1 MQTIFLTGGTGFIGR
16 QLVEEL
22 LKEEVMIFLLV
33 RSKSKATRVFQEKGI
48 FNEAA
53 MHIIEGDLTKPDLG
67 LSDEDKEKVLSTDVI
82 IHAGGQMDIQATTQ
96 AATSV
101 FLNGAKHISEFAE
114 RIHKLKGLQHF
125 VHVVGYM
132 SPFDDD
138 NSKVAIDV
146 FQEGHD
152 YLKIKNPYERTKFL
166 ADLYIRQQASGVG
179 YPLSVI
185 NPPTVVGSSTT
196 GSTEQVAGLGLL
208 VESMRRGLMPVI
220 PGGKGYKLP
229 LIANDALAKFIVQ
242 IVKREPSSIQTY
254 TLVPDKK
261 LDPDISELLGAM
273 SESMNM
279 AAPTISV
286 PLRFMKA
293 LMNSGLSTITR
304 IPSDGLNF
312 ITNRTFSNDLPKKV
326 MGAEWFTKT
335 SVMNFFPAVVAD
347 LDYRLMYPNDQ
358 HIHAFERTLI
368 GNTVMYQIPGEGKP
382 FILFHGL
389 LSDGADLF
397 PLGLELHDK
406 TGRPVWIPDLPGL
419 GRSPFK
425 RETNLLD
432 LYLNVVKELSAQ
444 AAHGAHWIG
453 HSFGAVI
460 LLEALGREYLDTKN
474 PITLLQPPVA
484 KKNSTSFN
492 APQFINKWALKL
504 ATANSL
510 ERYLIGH
517 GLFETTESIPKHYIV
532 KVRSSFTSPRIV
544 NTTLQLNRYLSKDYQ
559 GEFTKVPRSNL
570 HIIWGDQDRRYSAP
584 VQLGNVDVVP
594 YGHHF
599 PLSHPTET
607 AGYVLAEQFINRES
621 APVRPSSSAGYPS

>member
-1 MQTIFLTGGTGFIGR
+1 MRTIFLTGGTGFIGR

-22 LKEEVMIFLLV
+22 LKEEVMIFPLV
-33 RSKSKATRVFQEKGI
+33 RSKSKATRAFQEKGI

-53 MHIIEGDLTKPDLG
+53 MHFIEGDLTKTDLG
-67 LSDEDKEKVLSTDVI
+67 LSEEDKDRVLNTDVI

-96 AATSV
+96 EATSV
-101 FLNGAKHISEFAE
+101 FLNGAKHISEFAK
-114 RIHKLKGLQHF
+114 RIHQLKGLQQF
-125 VHVVGYM
+125 IHVVGYM
-132 SPFDDD
+132 SPFDDH
-138 NSKVAIDV
+138 NSKVAVEV

-166 ADLYIRQQASGVG
+166 ADLYIRQQASAIG

-208 VESMRRGLMPVI
+208 VASMRRGLMPVI
-220 PGGKGYKLP
+220 PGGNGYKLP
-229 LIANDALAKFIVQ
+229 LISNDALATFIVQ
-242 IVKREPSSIQTY
+242 VVKLEQSSIQTY
-254 TLVPDKK
+254 TLVPDKP
-261 LDPDISELLGAM
+261 LDPDISELVGVM

-279 AAPTISV
+279 AAPKISV

-293 LMNSGLSTITR
+293 LMKSGLSKITQ

-312 ITNRTFSNDLPKKV
+312 ITNRKFSNNLPKKI
-326 MGAEWFTKT
+326 MGEDWFNKT

-347 LDYRLMYPNDQ
+347 LDYRLMYQNDQ
-358 HIHAFERTLI
+358 HNHAFERTLI
-368 GNTVMYQIPGEGKP
+368 GNTVIYQIQGEGRP

-389 LSDGADLF
+389 LSDGEDLF
-397 PLGLELHDK
+397 PLGLELHEK
-406 TGRPVWIPDLPGL
+406 TGQPVWIPDLPGL

-425 RETNLLD
+425 RETHLLD
-432 LYLNVVKELSAQ
+432 LYLNVVNDLLGKAT
-444 AAHGAHWIG
+444 HGAHWIG

-474 PITLLQPPVA
+474 TMTLLQPPVA
-484 KKNSTSFN
+484 KKNSKSFH
-492 APQFINKWALKL
+492 APPFMNKWALKL

-510 ERYLIGH
+510 ERYLISN
-517 GLFETTESIPKHYIV
+517 GLFENTESIPKHYIA
-532 KVRSSFTSPRIV
+532 KVRSSFTSPRIL
-544 NTTLQLNRYLSKDYQ
+544 NTTLQLNRFLSKDYQ
-559 GEFTKVPRSNL
+559 GDFTKVPGHNL

-584 VQLGNVDVVP
+584 LQLGKVDFVP

-599 PLSHPTET
+599 PLNHPRET
-607 AGYVLAEQFINRES
+607 ASYIL
-621 APVRPSSSAGYPS
+621 

>member
-1 MQTIFLTGGTGFIGR
+1 MTKIFLTGGTGFIGR

-22 LKEEVMIFLLV
+22 LKEEVIIFLLV
-33 RSKSKATRVFQEKGI
+33 RSKGKAKRIFQEKGI
-48 FNEAA
+48 LNEAA
-53 MHIIEGDLTKPDLG
+53 MHFIEGDLTKPDLD
-67 LSDEDKEKVLSTDVI
+67 LSDEDKERVLSTDVI
-82 IHAGGQMDIQATTQ
+82 IHAGGQMDIQVTMQ
-96 AATSV
+96 EATSV
-101 FLNGAKHISEFAE
+101 FLNGAKHIGEFAK
-114 RIHKLKGLQHF
+114 RIHLLKGLQQF
-125 VHVVGYM
+125 IHVVGYM
-132 SPFDDD
+132 SPFDNT

-166 ADLYIRQQASGVG
+166 ADLYIRQQASAVG

-229 LIANDALAKFIVQ
+229 LISNDALAKFIVQ
-242 IVKREPSSIQTY
+242 VVKLETSSIQTY
-254 TLVPDKK
+254 TLVPDNQH
-261 LDPDISELLGAM
+261 DPDISELLGVM

-293 LMNSGLSTITR
+293 LMNSGISKITR

-312 ITNRTFSNDLPKKV
+312 ITNRTFSNDLPKKI
-326 MGAEWFTKT
+326 MGEDWFTKT

-358 HIHAFERTLI
+358 HNHAFERILI
-368 GNTVMYQIPGEGKP
+368 GNTVIYQIPGEGKP

-389 LSDGADLF
+389 LSDGEDLF
-397 PLGLELHDK
+397 PLGLELHEQ
-406 TGRPVWIPDLPGL
+406 TGQPVWIPDLPGL

-425 RETNLLD
+425 RETNLMD
-432 LYLNVVKELSAQ
+432 LNLNLMKELSGKAT
-444 AAHGAHWIG
+444 HGAHWIG

-460 LLEALGREYLDTKN
+460 LLEALAHEYLDTKN
-474 PITLLQPPVA
+474 TITLLQPPVA
-484 KKNSTSFN
+484 KKNSKSFH
-492 APQFINKWALKL
+492 APQLLNKWALKL
-504 ATANSL
+504 ATASSL
-510 ERYLIGH
+510 ERYLIGN
-517 GLFETTESIPKHYIV
+517 GLFENTDSIPKHYIA
-532 KVRSSFTSPRIV
+532 KVRNSFTSPRIV
-544 NTTLQLNRYLSKDYQ
+544 NTTLQLNRLLSKNYQ
-559 GEFTKVPRSNL
+559 GDFTKAPRSNL

-584 VQLGNVDVVP
+584 VQLGEVDVVP

-599 PLSHPTET
+599 PLNHPQET
-607 AGYVLAEQFINRES
+607 ASYILRN
-621 APVRPSSSAGYPS
+621 

>member
-1 MQTIFLTGGTGFIGR
+1 MRTIFLTGGTGFIGR

-22 LKEEVMIFLLV
+22 LKEEVIIFLLV
-33 RSKSKATRVFQEKGI
+33 RSKGKAKRIFQEKGI
-48 FNEAA
+48 LNEAA
-53 MHIIEGDLTKPDLG
+53 MHFIEGDLTKPDLG
-67 LSDEDKEKVLSTDVI
+67 LSDEDKDRVLSTDVI
-82 IHAGGQMDIQATTQ
+82 IHAGGQMDIQATMQ
-96 AATSV
+96 EATSV
-101 FLNGAKHISEFAE
+101 FLNGAKHIGEFAK
-114 RIHKLKGLQHF
+114 RIHLLKGLQQF
-125 VHVVGYM
+125 IHVVGYM
-132 SPFDDD
+132 SPFDDT

-166 ADLYIRQQASGVG
+166 ADLYIRQQASAVG

-229 LIANDALAKFIVQ
+229 LISNDALAKFIVQ
-242 IVKREPSSIQTY
+242 VVKLETSSIQTY
-254 TLVPDKK
+254 TLVPDNQH
-261 LDPDISELLGAM
+261 DPDISELLGVM

-293 LMNSGLSTITR
+293 LMNSGISKITR

-312 ITNRTFSNDLPKKV
+312 ITNRTFSNDLPKKI
-326 MGAEWFTKT
+326 MGEDWFIKT

-358 HIHAFERTLI
+358 QHPAFERTLT
-368 GNTVMYQIPGEGKP
+368 GNTVMYQIQGEGRP

-389 LSDGADLF
+389 LSDGSDLF
-397 PLGLELHDK
+397 PLGLELHEQ
-406 TGRPVWIPDLPGL
+406 TGQPVWIPDLPGL

-425 RETNLLD
+425 RETNLMD
-432 LYLNVVKELSAQ
+432 LYLNVVKELSGKAT
-444 AAHGAHWIG
+444 HGAHWIG

-460 LLEALGREYLDTKN
+460 LLEALAHEYLDTKN
-474 PITLLQPPVA
+474 TITLLQPPVA
-484 KKNSTSFN
+484 KKNSKSFH
-492 APQFINKWALKL
+492 APQLLNKWALKL
-504 ATANSL
+504 ATASSL
-510 ERYLIGH
+510 ERYLIGN
-517 GLFETTESIPKHYIV
+517 GLFENTDSIPKHYIA

-544 NTTLQLNRYLSKDYQ
+544 NTTLQLNRLLSKNYQ
-559 GEFTKVPRSNL
+559 GDFTKAPRSNL
-570 HIIWGDQDRRYSAP
+570 HIIWGDQDQRYSVP

-594 YGHHF
+594 YGHHY
-599 PLSHPTET
+599 PLSHPRET
-607 AGYVLAEQFINRES
+607 ASYVLGNK
-621 APVRPSSSAGYPS
+621 